1 MAPQNSGKADKAVP
15 KKRRVE
21 VKFPATANSPS
32 NPVEIADDDLTFT
45 KRGVEPFAFK

>member
-1 MAPQNSGKADKAVP
+1 MAPQNSGKPDKAPP

-21 VKFPATANSPS
+21 VKFQAPPNSPT

-45 KRGVEPFAFK
+45 KRGTEPYAFK